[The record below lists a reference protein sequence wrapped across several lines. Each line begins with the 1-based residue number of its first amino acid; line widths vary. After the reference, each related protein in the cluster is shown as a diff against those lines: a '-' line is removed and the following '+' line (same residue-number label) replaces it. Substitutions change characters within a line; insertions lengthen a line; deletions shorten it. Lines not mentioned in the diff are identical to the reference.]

1 MKAPRLWL
9 CCFSLCC
16 LISCTTSGGGSDT
29 WSRTYLAPRDKV
41 VEAVVD
47 VLEDSDYYVD
57 ADRERG
63 RIVAEPPRSAGDLA
77 ALVVNV
83 RRKGDRI
90 LVDVLTR
97 SEASYSRMTSRSTES
112 AVLEFFHE
120 LGLRLEGRGD

>member
-1 MKAPRLWL
+1 
-9 CCFSLCC
+9 
-16 LISCTTSGGGSDT
+16 
-29 WSRTYLAPRDKV
+29 
-41 VEAVVD
+41 